1 MSACRHP
8 ECHDPANC
16 ATCRAFATPWCDHQE
31 CRRPGAGP
39 RAGGGPEAAPRG
51 AGHAPEGMALLLKI
65 AFGLGVVLMVWLVA
79 RASRGQEGEPW
90 DPLGPVGPADFAPW
104 SPAQ

>member
-16 ATCRAFATPWCDHQE
+16 ATCRMFAVPWCDHQD
-31 CRRPGAGP
+31 CRRPSAKPEAPAGQRAAGP
-39 RAGGGPEAAPRG
+39 APDG
-51 AGHAPEGMALLLKI
+51 AALLLKI
-65 AFGLGVVLMVWLVA
+65 CFGVGAVLMVWPLA
-79 RASRGQEGEPW
+79 RAGRGQEGEPW
-90 DPLGPVGPADFAPW
+90 DPLGAGGPAEFAPW